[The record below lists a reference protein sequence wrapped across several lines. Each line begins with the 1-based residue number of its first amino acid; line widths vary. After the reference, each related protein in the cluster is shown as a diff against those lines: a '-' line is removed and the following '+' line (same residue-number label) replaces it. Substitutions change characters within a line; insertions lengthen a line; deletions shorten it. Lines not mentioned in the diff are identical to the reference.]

1 MTLNPDAIAALLL
14 AEVPRDLVMGVEDA
28 FAAGALQ
35 AHTMTKNVRKQRKV
49 ALGYMR
55 HIEMN
60 ERFSDLLEAAGAEFM
75 PAQGN
80 GVIVGRAGMF
90 KFTRLN
96 MNTTNW
102 NHASRS
108 TIRRELAEANQA
120 MSELAQLSLFGSQKI
135 EGGTFFFVAR
145 FSGSL
150 NHQPEKPLQI
160 YIAVPTPKMDGWIF
174 REPLAQFLERYD
186 TAQKQVDNATVTLKT
201 TLIERGEQEET

>member
-1 MTLNPDAIAALLL
+1 MSLNPDAIAALLI

-35 AHTMTKNVRKQRKV
+35 AHAMTKDVRKQRKV

-60 ERFSDLLEAAGAEFM
+60 ERFSDLLEAANAELV
-75 PAQGN
+75 PVQGN
-80 GVIVGRAGMF
+80 RVIVGKAGML

-96 MNTTNW
+96 MTTTNW

-108 TIRRELAEANQA
+108 TIRRELADANQA
-120 MSELAQLSLFGSQKI
+120 MSELAQLSLFESQKV

-150 NHQPEKPLQI
+150 HHQPEKPLQN
-160 YIAVPTPKMDGWIF
+160 YIAVPTPKMDGWLF

-186 TAQKQVDNATVTLKT
+186 APPKQIDNATVTLKT
-201 TLIERGEQEET
+201 SLIEHGEQEET